1 MRGPLHRLGVGRRM
15 DSEDEDLEDI
25 RQDIRAWTTAPRSY
39 VARRSLSTG
48 TCEVNVTVDNGNP
61 GYVLPPAREAPYNQ
75 HGFEWG
81 FMGFGPR
88 HLGYAILQDYL
99 GRGHQAKIRIVK
111 LLQQF
116 CFECVAKLPH
126 EGWSLHSSVI
136 DSFLNDEEAKI
147 ESQPTKT
154 EVV

>member
-1 MRGPLHRLGVGRRM
+1 M

-25 RQDIRAWTTAPRSY
+25 WQDVRAWTTAPRSY
-39 VARRSLSTG
+39 VGRRSLSTG

-61 GYVLPPAREAPYNQ
+61 AYVLLPAKDPIYNRY
-75 HGFEWG
+75 GFEWG

-99 GRGHQAKIRIVK
+99 GRGHAARARIVK

-116 CFECVAKLPH
+116 CLECVSQLPH
-126 EGWSLHSSVI
+126 EGWTVHSNVL
-136 DSFLNDEEAKI
+136 DSFLNDEVAKI
-147 ESQPTKT
+147 QTQPPKAG
-154 EVV
+154 VV